1 MSLDWLFTLLQ
12 AAAET
17 IDAFLDSEWDA
28 AKVLQSL
35 AACVTIAG
43 GGYGIWQAYRFAERR
58 LADRLLEYLRHEDER
73 LKSARTALLSAV
85 TRGVPKRP
93 TVKPVFS
100 NGQLSLA
107 LKQLKWGRTAKAE
120 ASLEAALKLTEE
132 KLLTADKFAGIHRH
146 QKAAAH
152 LLLGAIADSK
162 KEHLAALQHF
172 KAALELNPEDV
183 EAIEYAGLQCLYI
196 PDGNTALS
204 YFNDLEQ
211 IATARSDDLLYAR
224 AKVLQ
229 ARAYIAFAPAKWRDA
244 SGLLNRVVGNFPADM
259 PTIERAR
266 IHELHGDIRRE
277 NGYGPVASQSY
288 VAALALYE
296 QARRHNGAASEA
308 TNGYDRV
315 RDWLAKL
322 NQSGAP
328 QAGALS
334 SAQGVPVPTPPIII
348 PKVDG

>member
-1 MSLDWLFTLLQ
+1 M
-12 AAAET
+12 
-17 IDAFLDSEWDA
+17 
-28 AKVLQSL
+28 
-35 AACVTIAG
+35 
-43 GGYGIWQAYRFAERR
+43 
-58 LADRLLEYLRHEDER
+58 
-73 LKSARTALLSAV
+73 
-85 TRGVPKRP
+85 
-93 TVKPVFS
+93 KPVFS

-132 KLLTADKFAGIHRH
+132 KLLTADKFAGIHRR

-162 KEHLAALQHF
+162 KDHLEALRQF

-183 EAIEYAGLQCLYI
+183 EAMEYAGLQCLYI

-204 YFNDLEQ
+204 YFNDIEK
-211 IATARSDDLLYAR
+211 IGAARSDDLLLAR

-229 ARAYIAFAPAKWRDA
+229 ARAYIAFAPAKWKDA
-244 SGLLNRVVGNFPADM
+244 SGLLNKVVGNFPADM

-288 VAALALYE
+288 LAALSLYE
-296 QARRHNGAASEA
+296 QARRHNGATSEA
-308 TNGYDRV
+308 ASGYDRV

-322 NQSGAP
+322 NQSASPEAGAP
-328 QAGALS
+328 S
-334 SAQGVPVPTPPIII
+334 SSHGVPVATPPIII
-348 PKVDG
+348 PKDDG